1 MLQFNKLERVEVGG
15 TKGKTLTTSVRQIYA
30 DFLQAVAK
38 FQAVTY
44 DIMDVESK
52 QFDDDFYEFR
62 CVIKVVP
69 VGCISARF
77 G

>member
-1 MLQFNKLERVEVGG
+1 VLQFNKLERVEIGG

-30 DFLQAVAK
+30 DFQQAVAK

-62 CVIKVVP
+62 CVIKVLKLLTHL
-69 VGCISARF
+69 IS
-77 G
+77 